1 MSFPDHLLDSRVM
14 DEQPVISIGNL
25 SKKFRLFSTA
35 KERLAEA
42 LHPFRKQFHKEFWA
56 LRDVNFHVG
65 RGEIVGIL
73 GRNGSGKSTLLQI
86 ICGVMQQTSG
96 AVVVNGRISALLELG
111 AGFNPEFTGRE
122 NVILNGAIHGFSSR
136 QMLERMDQIESFA
149 DIGEFF
155 DQPIKLY
162 SSGMFVRVAFAA
174 AIHVDPEILVVDE
187 ALAVGDAKFQHKCY
201 SKLESFRAAGKTI
214 LLVTHDIS
222 QITSRCD
229 RAIVIDHGRV
239 LMDGSPRDVVDKYVE
254 LLFSDQPVEPAVE
267 ADAIA
272 ANLKNVD
279 ARTEN
284 NSDSGLLFNSNSRLE
299 NRHTYYKDEARY
311 GDRTAEILDCA
322 IEMNGIVDP
331 PQLNCGEELAI
342 NLKVK
347 FHRQLLPMF
356 GFALKTISGVELYGS
371 NTFMQQIL
379 VPMAAAG
386 DVQISRF
393 SFGASLLPG
402 EYFLDLGVAEC
413 NGTYGGVAAD
423 VRRSAV
429 MIRIVASG
437 KKPEFNGLF
446 NLSPRFNLVKADT
459 SAQANNESNE
469 SNE

>member
-1 MSFPDHLLDSRVM
+1 MN
-14 DEQPVISIGNL
+14 EQSVIAIDNVG
-25 SKKFRLFSTA
+25 KKFRLFSSP
-35 KERLAEA
+35 KDRLTEA
-42 LHPFRKQFHKEFWA
+42 LHPFRKQYHKEFWA
-56 LRDVNFHVG
+56 LRDVSFQVG
-65 RGEIVGIL
+65 LGEIVGIL

-86 ICGVMQQTSG
+86 ICGVMQPTSG
-96 AVVVNGRISALLELG
+96 SVTVNGRISALLELG

-122 NVILNGAIHGFSSR
+122 NVILNGAIHGFSR
-136 QMLERMDQIESFA
+136 QQMLDRMDQIESFA
-149 DIGEFF
+149 DIDEFF

-174 AIHVDPEILVVDE
+174 AIHVDPEILIVDE

-229 RAIVIDHGRV
+229 RAVLIDHGRV

-254 LLFSDQPVEPAVE
+254 LLFSDQAVEAAVE
-267 ADAIA
+267 ADEIA
-272 ANLKNVD
+272 ATLENEN

-284 NSDSGLLFNSNSRLE
+284 NIGSRVLFHSNSRLE

-311 GDRTAEILDCA
+311 GDCTAEILDCA

-331 PQLNCGEELAI
+331 PQLNCGGELAI

-347 FHRQLLPMF
+347 FHRQMLPMF
-356 GFALKTISGVELYGS
+356 GFAIKTISGVELYGS

-386 DVQISRF
+386 DVQIARF
-393 SFGASLLPG
+393 SFFASLQPG

-413 NGTYGGVAAD
+413 DGTNGGVAAD

-429 MIRIVASG
+429 MIRLVASG
-437 KKPEFNGLF
+437 KKPKFDGLF
-446 NLSPRFNLVKADT
+446 NLSPRFEIVR
-459 SAQANNESNE
+459 SAVSANVSDKSDE
-469 SNE
+469 